1 MCGGQRNGRA
11 AVELA
16 GQVPEWNRNCREG
29 FRVQAALLVI
39 DAQQEYFAPV
49 GGLVVEGGP
58 EALSKIKELLAAF
71 RAAGRPVVH
80 VVHEALDPDSSD
92 FRAGSEG
99 ARMHPELQTL
109 AGEPVVKKHF
119 PGAFSQTPLEAY
131 LRRAG
136 VDTVV
141 ITGFQTQ
148 HCCDTTA
155 RQARERG
162 FKVLFTSDATATRN
176 LLLRGEVVA
185 AGEIQRATLA
195 AMTGFAEV
203 VTAAEAARAAQG

>member
-1 MCGGQRNGRA
+1 M
-11 AVELA
+11 
-16 GQVPEWNRNCREG
+16 P
-29 FRVQAALLVI
+29 AALLVI

-58 EALSKIKELLAAF
+58 EALTKIKDLLAAF

-80 VVHEALDPDSSD
+80 IVHEALDPESSD

-99 ARMHPELQTL
+99 VRMHPELKVL

-136 VDTVV
+136 VDIVV
-141 ITGFQTQ
+141 VTGFQTQ

-162 FKVLFTSDATATRN
+162 LRVLFTSDATATRD
-176 LLLRGEVVA
+176 LLLRGQVVA
-185 AGEIQRATLA
+185 AEDIQRATLA
-195 AMTGFAEV
+195 AMTGFAEI
-203 VTAAEAARAAQG
+203 VTAAEAVRAVGA